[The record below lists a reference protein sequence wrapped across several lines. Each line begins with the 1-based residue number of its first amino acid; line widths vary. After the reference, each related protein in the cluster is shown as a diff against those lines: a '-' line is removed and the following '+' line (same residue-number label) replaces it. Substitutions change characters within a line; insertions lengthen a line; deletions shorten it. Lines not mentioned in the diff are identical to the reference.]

1 MFKGVTEMVK
11 KLFWINIIAFVAI
24 LILKLFGINIDIVMA
39 LYNYRGDDFHP
50 YQLITHMIVHGG
62 LLHIIFN
69 MLALVSIAPSV
80 ESYYGKNKFLIFY
93 ILSGLGAAFL
103 HMFFMNSN
111 IPMVGASGSIS
122 GIVAL
127 FAILNPNAKLAVF
140 PIPIGI
146 KAKYLVSFFIG
157 LEILLSIVGTNDHIA
172 HLAHVGGALT
182 GLALYFIDKNTRLFN
197 KETWTM
203 HLKK

>member
-11 KLFWINIIAFVAI
+11 KLFWINVIVFVATS
-24 LILKLFGINIDIVMA
+24 ILKLFGINIDIAMA
-39 LYNYRGDDFHP
+39 LYNYREDSFHL
-50 YQLITHMIVHGG
+50 YQLITHMFVHGG
-62 LLHIIFN
+62 FFHIIFN
-69 MLALVSIAPSV
+69 MLAFVSLAPAV

-93 ILSGLGAAFL
+93 LLSGLGAAFL
-103 HMFFMNSN
+103 HMFFMNSD
-111 IPMVGASGSIS
+111 IPMVGASGAIF

-127 FAILNPNAKLAVF
+127 FAILNPNTKLIIF

-157 LEILLSIVGTNDHIA
+157 LEIFLSIISVNDHVA

-182 GLALYFIDKNTRLFN
+182 GLALYFLNKNTKLFN
-197 KETWTM
+197 NI
-203 HLKK
+203 